1 MQHEIE
7 KNRFVLYLVE
17 SKKVWRNFLLESFL
31 SSYFFFLCSGQSFSV
46 ALDAE
51 IGFQLFSS
59 TYEYENEDVKK
70 INEKFSSGMDDGKL
84 KRTNWNHCWV
94 PNVMPK
100 EV

>member
-1 MQHEIE
+1 M
-7 KNRFVLYLVE
+7 
-17 SKKVWRNFLLESFL
+17 
-31 SSYFFFLCSGQSFSV
+31 

-70 INEKFSSGMDDGKL
+70 INEKFSSGMDDGNL